1 MTIAVRIA
9 RAHTNKDKIAFCGY
23 HGWHDWYLAS
33 NLADNANLD
42 GHLLSGLDPKGVP
55 RGLINTAIPFEYNNI
70 EKLESIIKENEIG
83 VIIVEPIRHQKPEN
97 DFLKKVRNIAD
108 EINAV
113 LKKEDLFWDGSVEIK
128 HLLPLLARDIGLPIL
143 KDQVR
148 QRYSALKIAPHYGC
162 HALRP
167 ADIMQYDNPVD
178 PTLFEDLVAATG
190 AQSVNWPRRLECCG
204 NPILEKNAPLSF
216 SLMHKKI
223 NDAKT
228 AGADYLCTAC
238 TYCQIQFD
246 TVQAAQLEVSASN
259 GNLPSIL
266 YPQLLGL
273 AFGLDEEALG
283 LRCNQLDINGI
294 RSYLISL

>member
-1 MTIAVRIA
+1 MRLALFSGCKIPALLEQYELASRAVLKTLAVELVDI
-9 RAHTNKDKIAFCGY
+9 TFNCCGY
-23 HGWHDWYLAS
+23 PNRNHHFGAYLLSAAR
-33 NLADNANLD
+33 NLALARQQNL
-42 GHLLSGLDPKGVP
+42 
-55 RGLINTAIPFEYNNI
+55 NI
-70 EKLESIIKENEIG
+70 LTLCKCCYGSLKHADHWIKT
-83 VIIVEPIRHQKPEN
+83 N
-97 DFLKKVRNIAD
+97 DRMRD
-108 EINAV
+108 EVNAV

-148 QRYSALKIAPHYGC
+148 QRFSALKIAPHYGC

-216 SLMHKKI
+216 ALMHKKI

-228 AGADYLCTAC
+228 AGADFLCTAC

-246 TVQAAQLEVSASN
+246 TIQAAQLEASVSN

-283 LRCNQLDINGI
+283 LRYNQLDINGI
-294 RSYLISL
+294 RSYLISP

>member
-1 MTIAVRIA
+1 MRLALFSGCKIPSLLAQYELASRAVLKTVAVELVDI
-9 RAHTNKDKIAFCGY
+9 TFNCCGY
-23 HGWHDWYLAS
+23 PNRNHHFGAYLLSAAR
-33 NLADNANLD
+33 NLALARRQKL
-42 GHLLSGLDPKGVP
+42 
-55 RGLINTAIPFEYNNI
+55 NI
-70 EKLESIIKENEIG
+70 LTLCKCCYGSLKHADHWLKTNE
-83 VIIVEPIRHQKPEN
+83 RM
-97 DFLKKVRNIAD
+97 RD

-113 LKKEDLFWDGSVEIK
+113 LKKEDLFWDGSVQIK
-128 HLLPLLARDIGLPIL
+128 HLLPFLARDIGLPIL
-143 KDQVR
+143 KDKVR

-204 NPILEKNAPLSF
+204 NPVLEKNASLSF

-246 TVQAAQLEVSASN
+246 AVQAAQREVSASN

-273 AFGLDEEALG
+273 AFGLDQEVMG
-283 LRCNQLDINGI
+283 LQYNQLDINGI
-294 RSYLISL
+294 RSYLVSP

>member
-1 MTIAVRIA
+1 MRLALFSGCKIPSLLEQYELASRAVLKTLAVELIDI
-9 RAHTNKDKIAFCGY
+9 TFNCCGY
-23 HGWHDWYLAS
+23 PNRNHHFGAYLLSAAR
-33 NLADNANLD
+33 NLALARQQNL
-42 GHLLSGLDPKGVP
+42 
-55 RGLINTAIPFEYNNI
+55 NI
-70 EKLESIIKENEIG
+70 LTLCKCCYGSLKHADHWIKTNE
-83 VIIVEPIRHQKPEN
+83 RM
-97 DFLKKVRNIAD
+97 RD

-228 AGADYLCTAC
+228 AGADFLCTAC

-273 AFGLDEEALG
+273 AFGLDEEVLG
-283 LRCNQLDINGI
+283 LKCNQLDINGI
-294 RSYLISL
+294 RSYLVSP

>member
-1 MTIAVRIA
+1 MRLALFSGCKIPSLLAQYELASRAVLKTLAVELVDI
-9 RAHTNKDKIAFCGY
+9 TFNCCGY
-23 HGWHDWYLAS
+23 PNRNHHFGAYLLSAAR
-33 NLADNANLD
+33 NLALARQQNL
-42 GHLLSGLDPKGVP
+42 
-55 RGLINTAIPFEYNNI
+55 NI
-70 EKLESIIKENEIG
+70 LTLCKCCYGSLRHADHWIKTNE
-83 VIIVEPIRHQKPEN
+83 RM
-97 DFLKKVRNIAD
+97 RD

-113 LKKEDLFWDGSVEIK
+113 LKKEDLFWDGSVEIN

-167 ADIMQYDNPVD
+167 ANIMQYDNPVD

-246 TVQAAQLEVSASN
+246 TVQAAQPEVSVSN

-283 LRCNQLDINGI
+283 LRYNQLDINGI
-294 RSYLISL
+294 RSYLVSP